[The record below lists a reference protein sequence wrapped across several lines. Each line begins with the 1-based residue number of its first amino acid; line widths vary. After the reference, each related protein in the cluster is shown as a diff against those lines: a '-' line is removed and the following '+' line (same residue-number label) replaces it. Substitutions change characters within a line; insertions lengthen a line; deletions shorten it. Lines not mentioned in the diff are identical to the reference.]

1 MSFRTMQFAGICIKS
16 ITIKNDQVDI
26 QLDKAVII
34 KNMDGAEQDTQW
46 EGSGILIIKDLVL
59 CDDDDLPSLPCL
71 LKTADLKDN
80 QMTYRDE
87 VLIPIDCNGNVG
99 ITLVFEGETTPRKF
113 IGEKMEFDVTEHEKY
128 IQHIKH

>member
-1 MSFRTMQFAGICIKS
+1 MQFAGIN
-16 ITIKNDQVDI
+16 IKNISINNDQANI

-34 KNMDGAEQDTQW
+34 KNMDGAEEDTQW
-46 EGSGILIIKDLVL
+46 EGFGTLIIKDLVL
-59 CDDDDLPSLPCL
+59 CDDDDLPNFPCL
-71 LKTADLKDN
+71 LKTADIKDN

-99 ITLVFEGETTPRKF
+99 ITLVFEGETASRKF

-128 IQHIKH
+128 IQHVKH